1 MSQLKNKIDKYINT
15 NGQLTTPAYFIK
27 EILNDT
33 TDIKNIE
40 YTSLTAKK
48 MGVSTVEEAL
58 DNIISFLP
66 DVDITINLNILNKP
80 SNINPTFPVTVTI
93 KDNNHTKQFNLTNTT
108 TIQMPRGVEV
118 KFKFGLPTEGVWSV
132 LEETIVIKTQ
142 FQHNIVIDATYC
154 YKGIIKCEY
163 TNKVIDEN
171 VRLLGTLFTKS
182 NHIMRISIDGVPL
195 TKEQLEN
202 ILTTRHYTFNYIGTH
217 EVIYEMKIN
226 KSYFLLGF
234 WEHMFQDCEELT
246 SIDVSN
252 CDISRSHYTHL
263 TEMFKNCIHLKEID
277 LSGFGRF
284 NGYIDNLFDG
294 CTMLQTAK
302 LPTLYMLSDVFYANY
317 VFKNC
322 NSLTNVYIDGFDNV
336 HQMTGFFEGCNSLE
350 SVEIGGDYPN
360 SNTACDFA
368 NLFYG
373 CLNLKTIK
381 LNSGIFPAD
390 ATIYNFFGDDETSYA
405 GYNSRMTGENKL
417 YIPESEIDSL
427 YGCWIDPLQNTEKC
441 GFTIH
446 PLN

>member
-33 TDIKNIE
+33 ADIKNIE

-80 SNINPTFPVTVTI
+80 SNINPTFPVTVI
-93 KDNNHTKQFNLTNTT
+93 VKGNNYTEQFNLTNTT
-108 TIQMPRGVEV
+108 TIQMPRGVEIE
-118 KFKFGLPTEGVWSV
+118 FKFGLPADGVWSV
-132 LEETIVIKTQ
+132 LEETIIIKTQ

-154 YKGIIKCEY
+154 YKGIIKCKY
-163 TNKVIDEN
+163 TNRIEDKN
-171 VRLLGTLFTKS
+171 VRLLGDLFTKGNS
-182 NHIMRISIDGVPL
+182 IMKISIDGILL

-202 ILTTRHYTFNYIGTH
+202 ILTTKHYIFNYIGTH
-217 EVIYEMKIN
+217 EVVYEMKIN
-226 KSYFLLGF
+226 NSYMFTSF
-234 WEHMFQDCEELT
+234 WEHMFEDCERLT
-246 SIDVSN
+246 SVDVSN
-252 CDISRSHYTHL
+252 CDISGSRYTYL
-263 TEMFKNCIHLKEID
+263 SYMFKNCTSLKEID
-277 LSGFGRF
+277 LSGFGFF
-284 NGYIDNLFDG
+284 NGGIDNLFEG

-302 LPTLYMLSDVFYANY
+302 LPNLYMGSDVFYANC

-322 NSLTNVYIDGFDNV
+322 SSLTNVYIDGFENV
-336 HQMTGFFEGCNSLE
+336 HQISGFFEGCNSLE
-350 SVEIGGDYPN
+350 NVEIGNCDYVN
-360 SNTACDFA
+360 AYCDFN

-381 LNSGIFPAD
+381 LNSGIFPFD
-390 ATIYNFFGDDETSYA
+390 ATIYNFFGNDETSYT

-441 GFTIH
+441 GFTVH